1 MSIGLLG
8 RKLGMTQVYDADG
21 NLVPVTVVG
30 AEPNVVVRLQLR
42 KDGSRS
48 VQMGFESVREKRLTK
63 PLRGHFAK
71 AGVAPRR
78 FLREFSISASEEW
91 NPGQEVGVGLF
102 RPGQLVDVV
111 GVSKGKGFQGVMKK
125 HNFSGQGAAHGSKMH
140 RRNGA
145 VGCRSTPGRIF
156 RNQGMPGHLG
166 NTRTTVQ
173 DLPVV
178 AVREAD
184 RALLIRGSIPGAR
197 GGLVLVRTAIK
208 GQPKPQEKSQGKGGK
223 AQAARPS
230 RPSKPSKPSKK

>member
-1 MSIGLLG
+1 MSKMSMGLLG
-8 RKLGMTQVYDADG
+8 RKLGMTQVYDDNG

-30 AEPNVVVRLQLR
+30 AEPNVVVRFQEHASG
-42 KDGSRS
+42 KKS
-48 VQMGFESVREKRLTK
+48 VQMGFETVREKSLSK
-63 PLRGHFAK
+63 PVRGHFAK

-78 FLREFSISASEEW
+78 FLREFSIGASEEW
-91 NPGQEVGVGLF
+91 KPGQEVGVTLF
-102 RPGQLVDVV
+102 HPGQRVDVI

-166 NTRTTVQ
+166 HARATVQ
-173 DLPVV
+173 DLAVV
-178 AVREAD
+178 AVRAED
-184 RALLIRGSIPGAR
+184 RALLIRGSVPGAR

-208 GQPKPQEKSQGKGGK
+208 GQPKPQAKPQPKGGK
-223 AQAARPS
+223 PAAG
-230 RPSKPSKPSKK
+230 KPGKK